1 MGRQKATGQ
10 SIDRLVGIRFRLII
24 KHSMLPMM
32 NEPVRQPDEHDI
44 PVQGNGRTSVVD
56 EETADDQQVLTHRT
70 ETSAQET
77 QRRHQNLPENTN
89 KSKTNKRAY
98 D

>member
-32 NEPVRQPDEHDI
+32 NEPVRQPDGHDI

-56 EETADDQQVLTHRT
+56 EETADDQQVRTHRA
-70 ETSAQET
+70 ETSTQGT
-77 QRRHQNLPENTN
+77 QRRPATTSKFTRKYKQIQN
-89 KSKTNKRAY
+89 K
-98 D
+98 